1 MGRFDEAL
9 SNLQSALSL
18 NPNEPMTLRAI
29 AQLIATHPEVK
40 KRQPKEAIALA
51 EKALNLLPE
60 ADAWSLSVL
69 ASAHA
74 ASGDFDLATEL
85 ANQARSKV
93 EPKEENSLGTRI
105 DRQIFAYQQ
114 ERLEFTRTANEK
126 EFISP
131 QDRGIR

>member
-1 MGRFDEAL
+1 M
-9 SNLQSALSL
+9 NLKSFLDREFSEHETVLQATAASL
-18 NPNEPMTLRAI
+18 AEPFMMLCA
-29 AQLIATHPEVK
+29 V
-40 KRQPKEAIALA
+40 A
-51 EKALNLLPE
+51 EKALNLLTE

-93 EPKEENSLGTRI
+93 APKEENSLGTRI